1 MGQLQDNWDER
12 NRLEDEIRRIE
23 SAGTRAT
30 KPTLSAVQLD
40 EISYTPPSDEY
51 LAKRAQA
58 DLEDYRRTETAA
70 IRENSASNA
79 AQLSAKRDALETDRD
94 SDISAL
100 DASYRK
106 AVRAADS
113 DAVKRGL
120 ARSSVAAVNR
130 GELEKEYLAKNADIA
145 VSYGKRISQLD
156 EDIASVDGKLRSA
169 LNDFNLTYATKL
181 NQKLSELKSERDD
194 KIERITKF
202 NNSVRE
208 KQAELDRAR
217 ARSESSLFTEA
228 INQQKSAGSTDGLT
242 DARRDEIYRSVYDQ
256 MDRYLASL
264 DPMVAKQEI
273 TNHTMYKQHLSD
285 YYYDRL
291 FDKYG
296 RTRPEGM

>member
-1 MGQLQDNWDER
+1 MGELKDNWDER

-23 SAGTRAT
+23 SSGTRAT

-40 EISYTPPSDEY
+40 EISYTPPSDAY
-51 LAKRAQA
+51 LGKRAQA
-58 DLEDYRRTETAA
+58 ELEDYRRTETAA
-70 IRENSASNA
+70 IRENSANNA
-79 AQLSAKRDALETDRD
+79 AQLAAKRDALVTDRD

-100 DASYRK
+100 DESYRK
-106 AVRAADS
+106 AVRAVDN

-130 GELEKEYLAKNADIA
+130 SELEKEYLAKNADIA
-145 VSYGKRISQLD
+145 GSYGKRISQLD
-156 EDIASVDGKLRSA
+156 EEIASVDGKLSSA

-181 NQKLSELKSERDD
+181 NQKLNELKSERDD

-208 KQAELDRAR
+208 KQAALDEARAR
-217 ARSESSLFTEA
+217 AESSLFSSA
-228 INQQKSAGSTDGLT
+228 ISQQQRAGSTDGLT
-242 DARRDEIYRSVYDQ
+242 AAQRDAIYRSVYNQ
-256 MDRYLASL
+256 MDRYLSSL
-264 DPMVAKQEI
+264 DPMKAKQEI
-273 TNHTMYKQHLSD
+273 TNHTLYREHLSD

-296 RTRPEGM
+296 RSRPEGI